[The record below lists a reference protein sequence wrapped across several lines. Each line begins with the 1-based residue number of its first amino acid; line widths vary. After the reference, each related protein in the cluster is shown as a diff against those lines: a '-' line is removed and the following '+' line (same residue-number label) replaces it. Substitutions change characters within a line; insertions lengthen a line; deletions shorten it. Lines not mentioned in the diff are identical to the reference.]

1 MSQARWQIIKVI
13 YLPNEGLLFIQ
24 WFCFLM
30 ESLQQL
36 DGMRHRKNI
45 LGLEGQVKQETVQTV
60 LFLEFCLEQCEPLA
74 SILCIWYSG
83 TRTHG
88 HLSGIAQTLHKNTCV
103 YVCGSVNL
111 KFRVRKSS
119 RSFYWEMLRCWIL
132 FWEWIGCFSYTVEPC
147 ILQMVVIL
155 THACMHT
162 PSITHMFFIFP
173 KSWLKVWSRSLTS
186 GYEWFT
192 LFHTFT

>member
-1 MSQARWQIIKVI
+1 MNEPSTLANHQSNIPSQRRSPLHPMI
-13 YLPNEGLLFIQ
+13 LL
-24 WFCFLM
+24 
-30 ESLQQL
+30 L
-36 DGMRHRKNI
+36 DGVVAAAGWYERHRKNI
-45 LGLEGQVKQETVQTV
+45 LGLEGHVKQETVQTV

-119 RSFYWEMLRCWIL
+119 RSFFEQCSDAGSFFENEL
-132 FWEWIGCFSYTVEPC
+132 
-147 ILQMVVIL
+147 VVFR
-155 THACMHT
+155 TQWNHASCRR
-162 PSITHMFFIFP
+162 
-173 KSWLKVWSRSLTS
+173 W
-186 GYEWFT
+186 
-192 LFHTFT
+192 